1 MVFVKEYRFTYER
14 LLYLRFRGIGAIKTG
29 GHLEGSKL
37 TSKGAEIGFRGSE
50 SECLET

>member
-14 LLYLRFRGIGAIKTG
+14 LLRFRGIGAIKTR

-37 TSKGAEIGFRGSE
+37 TSTGAEIGFRGSE